1 MSKIPQAMFRY
12 DGYSSDC
19 DLGLV
24 CWRFMGGVR
33 VYLELNNRNS
43 RISYPWLTSS
53 DSTVLS
59 CNIPPPPQTPI
70 GTQQIE
76 GCPCPMSA
84 EAAVGRTL
92 VGKPGMLRVLMIII
106 VVVLLLLRCFRV
118 TAWPTHALHLLTVCF
133 MSSSRL
139 WSQTWA
145 QRQADKT
152 PGWMSCA

>member
-76 GCPCPMSA
+76 ACPCPMSA

-106 VVVLLLLRCFRV
+106 VVVLLLITIILLIVLIIIIILIIIILIIIILIIIIPIIIILIIIILIIV
-118 TAWPTHALHLLTVCF
+118 TTN
-133 MSSSRL
+133 
-139 WSQTWA
+139 
-145 QRQADKT
+145 
-152 PGWMSCA
+152 